1 MIRAIR
7 EVVIVFDELEV
18 LPHGVERVGWVIEDF
33 RQIVEVVPGA
43 INKVDQCIVES
54 ASSEATSARVPED
67 PQLYNCEKKNK
78 QEKLTKHCLSEP

>member
-7 EVVIVFDELEV
+7 EVVVVFDELEV

-33 RQIVEVVPGA
+33 RQIIEVVPST

-54 ASSEATSARVPED
+54 ASSETTSSRVPEN
-67 PQLYNCEKKNK
+67 PQLYNWGKNGP
-78 QEKLTKHCLSEP
+78 EKLTRHCPSEP